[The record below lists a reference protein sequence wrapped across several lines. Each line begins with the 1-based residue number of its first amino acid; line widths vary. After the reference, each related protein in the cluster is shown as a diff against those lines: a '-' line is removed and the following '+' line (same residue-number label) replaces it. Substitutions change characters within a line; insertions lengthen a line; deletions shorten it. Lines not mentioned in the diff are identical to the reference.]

1 MRRNLDLLYISIFTL
16 ATVFAWII
24 FDVFHTAV
32 TSTITE
38 VQTEL
43 AAPLNPHF
51 DEEAISTIQLHI
63 RP

>member
-1 MRRNLDLLYISIFTL
+1 MKKNKDLLYISIFTL

-43 AAPLNPHF
+43 AAPLNPNF
-51 DEEAISTIQLHI
+51 DKEAISTIQLHN